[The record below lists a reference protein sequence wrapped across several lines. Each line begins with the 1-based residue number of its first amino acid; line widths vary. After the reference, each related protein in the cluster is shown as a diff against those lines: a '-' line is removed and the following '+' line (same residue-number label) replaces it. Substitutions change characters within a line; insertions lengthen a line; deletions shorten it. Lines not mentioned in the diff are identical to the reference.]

1 MPKTPTDP
9 ERNRERAR
17 KLGLWGLLAHWDEVQ
32 DEAHRKIEPRFSR
45 SPLYQPTV

>member
-1 MPKTPTDP
+1 MPKTPIDP

-32 DEAHRKIEPRFSR
+32 DEPFIERLLELEETERLS
-45 SPLYQPTV
+45 